1 MIYSCSFVNRQLN
14 VRKTPLAEIRLSC
27 RPLMKSIEQEVD
39 YYVYEVS
46 DTFVLVGLLHVS
58 TEDACII
65 DLYNCGVSTRDFFIL
80 INELIARSDKNLY
93 AVPNENGGLIWNVLG
108 FKSASLRIVPSLRKL
123 FAKNTSHVKGK
134 YLYLNRILGLT
145 VEYHLFSLKSGRS
158 LFYSKRVPR
167 QILLDTF

>member
-1 MIYSCSFVNRQLN
+1 
-14 VRKTPLAEIRLSC
+14 
-27 RPLMKSIEQEVD
+27 MKSIEQEVD
-39 YYVYEVS
+39 YYIYEVS

-65 DLYNCGVSTRDFFIL
+65 DLYNCGVPTRDFFVF
-80 INELIARSDKNLY
+80 INELIARSNKNLY
-93 AVPNENGGLIWNVLG
+93 AVPNENGGHIWKVLG
-108 FKSASLRIVPSLRKL
+108 FKSASLRIVPSLRKF

-134 YLYLNRILGLT
+134 YLYLNRILNLT
-145 VEYHLFSLKSGRS
+145 IENHVFSVKLSRS